1 LPKTSPVPVP
11 VHEIL
16 PEADLREQALGASG
30 AAIETTPKRTRRM
43 FSAAEKLRI
52 VKKADACI
60 ASGERGALE
69 AMLREEGLYSSALS
83 SWRRQLGK
91 QGAAGLELR
100 KMGRKPKLDAK
111 DRLNAQLLKRTA
123 VLERKLHIAE
133 AIIALQKKAHEI
145 LGIALPVLDDET

>member
-1 LPKTSPVPVP
+1 MPKTSPVPVR
-11 VHEIL
+11 EIL
-16 PEADLREQALGASG
+16 PEADRREQALGASG
-30 AAIETTPKRTRRM
+30 AAVETTPKRTRRV
-43 FSAAEKLRI
+43 FSAADKLRI
-52 VKKADACI
+52 VKKADTCI

-83 SWRRQLGK
+83 SWRGQLGR
-91 QGAAGLELR
+91 QGAAGLEPR

-133 AIIALQKKAHEI
+133 AVIALQKKAHEI
-145 LGIALPVLDDET
+145 LGIALPVLDEET

>member
-1 LPKTSPVPVP
+1 M
-11 VHEIL
+11 
-16 PEADLREQALGASG
+16 PEAERRQQALGASG
-30 AAIETTPKRTRRM
+30 AAVETTPKRGRRA

-83 SWRRQLGK
+83 AWRGQLGR
-91 QGAAGLELR
+91 QGSAGLEPR
-100 KMGRKPKLDAK
+100 KVGRKPKMDAK

-123 VLERKLHIAE
+123 MLERELHIAK
-133 AIIALQKKAHEI
+133 AIIDLQKKAHAI

>member
-1 LPKTSPVPVP
+1 MPKTSPVPVR
-11 VHEIL
+11 EIR
-16 PEADLREQALGASG
+16 PEAERRQQALGASG
-30 AAIETTPKRTRRM
+30 ASVETTPKRRKRT

-83 SWRRQLGK
+83 AWRGQLGR
-91 QGAAGLELR
+91 QGAAGLEPR
-100 KMGRKPKLDAK
+100 KAGRKPKLDAK

-123 VLERKLHIAE
+123 VLERELHIAK
-133 AIIALQKKAHEI
+133 AIIDLQKKAHAI
-145 LGIALPVLDDET
+145 LGIALPVIDEES

>member
-1 LPKTSPVPVP
+1 VS
-11 VHEIL
+11 
-16 PEADLREQALGASG
+16 EAERRQQALGVSG
-30 AAIETTPKRTRRM
+30 AAVETTPKRTRRT

-83 SWRRQLGK
+83 AWRGQLGAH
-91 QGAAGLELR
+91 GAAGLAPR
-100 KMGRKPKLDAK
+100 KVGRKPKLDAK

-123 VLERKLHIAE
+123 VLERELHIAK
-133 AIIALQKKAHEI
+133 AIIELQKKAHAI
-145 LGIALPVLDDET
+145 LGIALPVIDEEI